1 MTPADGELTG
11 KGGGRASA
19 QRVATLLVKLAIS
32 AALLWLTVRHIDYRA
47 LLDKGLAVQ
56 PVDLL
61 IALLLILV
69 QAVLLV
75 ALRWQAVCRLLGA
88 RLPTGTSMRFVAIAQ
103 FFNQLLPSSV
113 GGDAVRIWLLA
124 RRGPGLSVASRS
136 VIMDRAFG
144 VLGLVAFVLSAQ
156 PFLFELLEQRP
167 VARWA
172 PLLLGLGCV
181 GGFVVMLGAGLAPAA
196 LRRFMPGFIVELS
209 RDCRHAFLQPR
220 AIVGIMWWSVVIQSL
235 VCLQLFFVMR
245 ALGLGTGLADAFV
258 IAPAVTLLLML
269 PFSIGGWGVREQS
282 MVIGL
287 SAVGIAPGD
296 AVLASV
302 LLGLLG
308 LASGLVCAPA
318 WFAGGRASLDTAAR
332 PD

>member
-1 MTPADGELTG
+1 MTPTDGDLAVKTG
-11 KGGGRASA
+11 NGASV
-19 QRVATLLVKLAIS
+19 RRIATLLVKLVIS
-32 AALLWLTVRHIDYRA
+32 VVLLWFALRHVDYRT
-47 LLDKGLAVQ
+47 LFDKGLAVQ
-56 PVDLL
+56 PAHLL
-61 IALLLILV
+61 IALVLVLV

-75 ALRWQAVCRLLGA
+75 AVRWRGVCRLVGA
-88 RLPTGTSMRFVAIAQ
+88 PLALGTSMRFVAIAQ
-103 FFNQLLPSSV
+103 FFNQVLPSSV

-124 RRGPGLSVASRS
+124 RRGPGLSLASRS

-144 VLGLVAFVLSAQ
+144 VLGLVAFVLPAQ
-156 PFLFELLEQRP
+156 PFLFTLLEDRP

-172 PLLLGLGCV
+172 PLLLGLACL
-181 GGFVVMLGAGLAPAA
+181 GGFVVMLGIGLVPAA
-196 LRRFMPGFIVELS
+196 LRRFVPGFVVDLS
-209 RDCRHAFLQPR
+209 RDCRHAFLRP
-220 AIVGIMWWSVVIQSL
+220 AALAGILWWSVVIQSL
-235 VCLQLFFVMR
+235 VCLQLFFITQ

-287 SAVGIAPGD
+287 GAVGVAPGD

-308 LASGLVCAPA
+308 LASGLACAPA
-318 WFAGGRASLDTAAR
+318 WFVGGRASLDTGVR
-332 PD
+332 QD

>member
-1 MTPADGELTG
+1 MTPA
-11 KGGGRASA
+11 GGDLAVKTWGRASA
-19 QRVATLLVKLAIS
+19 RQIATLLVKLAIS
-32 AALLWLTVRHIDYRA
+32 AVLLWLAIRHIDYRT

-56 PVDLL
+56 PAYLL
-61 IALLLILV
+61 MALILVLV

-75 ALRWQAVCRLLGA
+75 ALRWHRVCRVVGAELPLGA
-88 RLPTGTSMRFVAIAQ
+88 SMRFVAIAQ
-103 FFNQLLPSSV
+103 FFNQVLPSSV

-124 RRGPGLSVASRS
+124 RRGSGLSVASRS

-144 VLGLVAFVLSAQ
+144 VLGLVAFVLAAQ
-156 PFLFELLEQRP
+156 PFLFNLLEQRP

-172 PLLLGLGCV
+172 PLLLGLVCLA
-181 GGFVVMLGAGLAPAA
+181 GFFLLLGIGLVPTT
-196 LRRFMPGFIVELS
+196 LRRFVPGFVADLS
-209 RDCRHAFLQPR
+209 RDGRQAVLQPR
-220 AIVGIMWWSVVIQSL
+220 PLVGIIWWSILIQSL
-235 VCLQLFFVMR
+235 VCLQLFFVTQ
-245 ALGLGTGLADAFV
+245 ALGLGTGLMNAFV

-282 MVIGL
+282 MIIGL
-287 SAVGIAPGD
+287 GAAGVGPAD

-318 WFAGGRASLDTAAR
+318 WFAGGRASLDSAVR
-332 PD
+332 RD

>member
-1 MTPADGELTG
+1 MTPIEGNTTL
-11 KGGGRASA
+11 KSKSRASV
-19 QRVATLLVKLAIS
+19 RRIATVLVKLVVS
-32 AALLWLTVRHIDYRA
+32 VVLLWLALRHVDYRT
-47 LLDKGLAVQ
+47 LFDKGLTVQ
-56 PVDLL
+56 PAHML
-61 IALLLILV
+61 IALVLVLV

-75 ALRWQAVCRLLGA
+75 AMRWKAVCRLIGT
-88 RLPTGTSMRFVAIAQ
+88 RLRLGTSARFVAIAQ
-103 FFNQLLPSSV
+103 FFNQVLPSSV

-124 RRGPGLSVASRS
+124 RRGPGLGVASRS

-144 VLGLVAFVLSAQ
+144 VLGLVAFVLPAQ
-156 PFLFELLEQRP
+156 PFLFALLDEQP

-172 PLLLGLGCV
+172 PLLLGLACL
-181 GGFVVMLGAGLAPAA
+181 GGFVFMLGIGLVPGI
-196 LRRFMPGFIVELS
+196 LRRFVPSFVVDLS
-209 RDCRHAFLQPR
+209 RDCRQAFLQPG
-220 AIVGIMWWSVVIQSL
+220 ALAGILWWSLLIQLL
-235 VCLQLFFVMR
+235 VCLQLYFVSQ
-245 ALGLGTGLADAFV
+245 ALGLETTLGDAFV

-287 SAVGIAPGD
+287 GAVGVAPGD

-318 WFAGGRASLDTAAR
+318 WFVGGRASLDSSMGR
-332 PD
+332 D

>member
-1 MTPADGELTG
+1 MTPADGELAV
-11 KGGGRASA
+11 KGGGGASA
-19 QRVATLLVKLAIS
+19 GRVATILAKLVIS
-32 AALLWLTVRHIDYRA
+32 AALLWLAVRHVDYQA
-47 LLDKGLAVQ
+47 LLDKSLAVQ
-56 PVDLL
+56 PAHLL
-61 IALLLILV
+61 IALILV
-69 QAVLLV
+69 LAQAVLLV
-75 ALRWQAVCRLLGA
+75 ALRWQAVCRLVGVE
-88 RLPTGTSMRFVAIAQ
+88 LPLGTSMRYVAIAQ

-124 RRGPGLSVASRS
+124 RRGPGLGVASRS
-136 VIMDRAFG
+136 VILDRAFG
-144 VLGLVAFVLSAQ
+144 VLGLVAFVLSVQ
-156 PFLFELLEQRP
+156 PFLFELLGQQP

-172 PLLLGLGCV
+172 PLLLGLGCLT
-181 GGFVVMLGAGLAPAA
+181 GFVVMLGIGLVPTA
-196 LRRFMPGFIVELS
+196 LRRFVPGFIVDLS

-220 AIVGIMWWSVVIQSL
+220 VIAGIMWWSVVIQSL
-235 VCLQLFFVMR
+235 VCLQLFFVMQ
-245 ALGLGTGLADAFV
+245 ALGLGSGLADAFV

-287 SAVGIAPGD
+287 GAVGIAPGD

-302 LLGLLG
+302 FLGLLG

-318 WFAGGRASLDTAAR
+318 WFFGGRASLDTTAR